1 MFKLLKHVVLCLI
14 RSLVFLDANGVVK
27 LGDFGL
33 SKQLGAQAFTNT
45 YVGVRRFLRSLEHA
59 LMIVDSLLHV
69 SRIVRGTTL

>member
-14 RSLVFLDANGVVK
+14 HSLVFLDANGVVK

-45 YVGVRRFLRSLEHA
+45 YVGVRRSLRPLEHA
-59 LMIVDSLLHV
+59 LMMVDSLLHV
-69 SRIVRGTTL
+69 SRIVRRAAL